1 MLLTLF
7 LILSA
12 SASEPATV
20 GLRYVKLI
28 DRGGYVDS
36 HSSPGADVDAVALL
50 RADQPV
56 AWATRV
62 VASSIGTGSFG
73 NEVANPSKALGPA
86 DHPPSTLDGFV
97 ALGGAGHFVVLELGE
112 VTRAGDQLQVHE
124 VGRVGGRAE
133 PIEVCV
139 SASPDGP
146 WRSVG
151 MGWGLFTVPLWT
163 DVVDPESHCT
173 SKKLS

>member
-1 MLLTLF
+1 MLWMMN
-7 LILSA
+7 A
-12 SASEPATV
+12 VASEPSTE

-36 HSSPGADVDAVALL
+36 HSSPGSDVDAVALL
-50 RADQPV
+50 RGGVPV

-62 VASSIGTGSFG
+62 VASDIGTGTFG
-73 NEVANPSKALGPA
+73 NQVMDPSKALGPA
-86 DHPPSTLDGFV
+86 DHPSSSLEGFV
-97 ALGGAGHFVVLELGE
+97 ALGGEGHFLVLELAE
-112 VTRAGDQLQVHE
+112 ATSAGDQLQVHE

-139 SASPDGP
+139 STSPEGP

-151 MGWGLFTVPLWT
+151 SGWGLFTVPLWT
-163 DVVDPESHCT
+163 DVADPDSHCA